1 MVRRPDWA
9 MRSWI
14 ALNINEFRLFDMS
27 GSPCRKVEIL
37 TTIKQLNNSNSS
49 SNKVHRRLGE
59 ASFPDTKLAYRLIS
73 KNPSVNL
80 PHHRPPAAR
89 PLGCKMTQRGGP
101 RDPQVVSDS
110 AGGGTGQPVKAVGH
124 CRRREPD
131 NKARRTRKEERTL
144 RRAAAGQGQ

>member
-1 MVRRPDWA
+1 MVMRPDWA

-49 SNKVHRRLGE
+49 SNKVHRRLSE

-89 PLGCKMTQRGGP
+89 PLGGKMTQGGGP

-110 AGGGTGQPVKAVGH
+110 AGGGTGQPVKAVEGGEDITKGC
-124 CRRREPD
+124 CRPGTVRGLICFPLPSLEA
-131 NKARRTRKEERTL
+131 N
-144 RRAAAGQGQ
+144 G